1 MVTGQLSLHAS
12 TLHILGLS
20 SGLERLFEDSPFP
33 VVGQQLDHIL
43 LPGSGRYTLT
53 TLREICQSVAEGE
66 SREHE
71 PLEGH
76 VLVYRQQKQQ
86 VPVECFECRLHP
98 RVEASEL
105 AVGRMTVDVEVE
117 AAYSLSPVLPMQMS
131 SAEIQALLSK
141 SGQFSVDDLR
151 SQTDY
156 AAVSAKTSVASG
168 LPDLWSRWENQVR
181 ALAAEVPPPPGS
193 PPPGE
198 SSSERQHP
206 SIDCMKLLNKLEPRS
221 GMRVIQNCSR
231 LLLVPEVHGN
241 DLAVNCHVRFAT
253 PRDDQYAKNPF
264 GAIADWHP
272 SEGLLLG
279 LAGTPVICN
288 GSLQFSPSVGQ
299 FTCCAFWDQE
309 TASLHI
315 HVKRMRNL
323 DSKLLVYQTEDTVV
337 RERQGRNVIE
347 VEGTILGGLGPEAE
361 EPFHYRV
368 CLGQVPLPDTKQLK
382 PK

>member
-1 MVTGQLSLHAS
+1 MVKGQLSLHPS
-12 TLHILGLS
+12 TLQILGLS
-20 SGLERLFEDSPFP
+20 SALEQLFEDSPFP

-43 LPGSGRYTLT
+43 LPGSARCTLS
-53 TLREICQSVAEGE
+53 TLREISQCVAEGDP
-66 SREHE
+66 REQE

-76 VLVYRQQKQQ
+76 VLVYRHRKQQ
-86 VPVECFECRLHP
+86 VPVECFECRLQP

-105 AVGRMTVDVEVE
+105 AEGRMTVDVEVE
-117 AAYSLSPVLPMQMS
+117 AACSLSPLLPMQMS
-131 SAEIQALLSK
+131 SAEMQALLSK
-141 SGQFSVDDLR
+141 SGQFIVDDLR

-156 AAVSAKTSVASG
+156 PAVSAKTSVASG
-168 LPDLWSRWENQVR
+168 LPDLWVRWENQVR
-181 ALAAEVPPPPGS
+181 ALAAQVPPS
-193 PPPGE
+193 PVSPLPGE
-198 SSSERQHP
+198 SHSERQHP
-206 SIDCMKLLNKLEPRS
+206 SIDCMNLLKKLEPRS
-221 GMRVIQNCSR
+221 CMRVIQNCSR

-241 DLAVNCHVRFAT
+241 DLAVTCHVRFAT
-253 PRDDQYAKNPF
+253 PRDDEYGKNPL

-272 SEGLLLG
+272 SEGLLLS
-279 LAGTPVICN
+279 LAGTPPVICN
-288 GSLQFSPSVGQ
+288 GSLQFSPSIGH
-299 FTCCAFWDQE
+299 FTCCAYWDQE

-323 DSKLLVYQTEDTVV
+323 DSKLFVYQTEDMVV

-368 CLGQVPLPDTKQLK
+368 CLGQVGHLDSK